1 MCVGCNF
8 PDSPLSVRELWR
20 KYIQYISMKCTLSD
34 KIKICMRFRNRWK
47 SDYVRT
53 LWQIVLKWAEPSVIP
68 IVSRC
73 TLPRPGYSLAGYYC
87 LLYMIQISGA
97 CLTVI
102 FILYQT
108 NKAKTYS
115 FNFIVHQ
122 MSWQQNKWRLWVSNF
137 RYKRKWG
144 AESYSNLIFFYSD
157 VLLAL
162 SYRIYISQFVLT
174 VHLYL

>member
-34 KIKICMRFRNRWK
+34 NIKICMRFRNRWK

-102 FILYQT
+102 FYTRRIKQKHIRSTLLSIKCHDSKINCAYGLVTLDT
-108 NKAKTYS
+108 NVS
-115 FNFIVHQ
+115 EE
-122 MSWQQNKWRLWVSNF
+122 QNHTQIW
-137 RYKRKWG
+137 
-144 AESYSNLIFFYSD
+144 FF
-157 VLLAL
+157 L
-162 SYRIYISQFVLT
+162 
-174 VHLYL
+174 